1 MYLSIKLNIPYAI
14 PKQNY
19 SVCLISFLGGE
30 RGGGCCCYN
39 VYCYGCSFDNVGIGV
54 SILGSILFAPKI
66 VWKSI
71 KFICWNSFCSI
82 SSF

>member
-19 SVCLISFLGGE
+19 SVCFISFLGG
-30 RGGGCCCYN
+30 RGGCYYN
-39 VYCYGCSFDNVGIGV
+39 VYCYGYSLDNVGIGV
-54 SILGSILFAPKI
+54 SILGSGLLAPKI

-71 KFICWNSFCSI
+71 KFIYLNSFCKI
-82 SSF
+82 SNF

>member
-19 SVCLISFLGGE
+19 SVCLISFLDGE
-30 RGGGCCCYN
+30 RGGGCYS
-39 VYCYGCSFDNVGIGV
+39 VYCYGCSFDNVRIGD

-71 KFICWNSFCSI
+71 KFIC
-82 SSF
+82 